1 MRVER
6 TPLRGLLSKAMELV
20 DDDGDGKTAVATPR
34 PVVDAPTTPSP
45 AVATIPTPRPVVF
58 APTPS
63 PSTATDFHGPTRRRA
78 YDLAHGGRDGPS
90 HRRRCAH
97 DPASGGRDGATCPAL
112 RDPDDDDDGGSQ
124 LNLCVVVP
132 ADPVANDGIDADAN
146 RDRED
151 REHVGLGGDDVGIL

>member
-1 MRVER
+1 
-6 TPLRGLLSKAMELV
+6 MELV

-63 PSTATDFHGPTRRRA
+63 PSTATDPTMDRPAHALVTWPMDDLTDPPTDADAPTILLAEDEKGSPVPPSSTPMTMTEGPSWTIASSFPPTPSR
-78 YDLAHGGRDGPS
+78 HGG
-90 HRRRCAH
+90 
-97 DPASGGRDGATCPAL
+97 T
-112 RDPDDDDDGGSQ
+112 
-124 LNLCVVVP
+124 
-132 ADPVANDGIDADAN
+132 VANDGIGADAN

-151 REHVGLGGDDVGIL
+151 REHAGLGGDDVGIL